1 MEKKGIDQIREEILR
16 ENQKNNN
23 YKNLLDKI
31 EPIELDTLTEK
42 REKNGQQ

>member
-16 ENQKNNN
+16 ENRKNNS

-31 EPIELDTLTEK
+31 ELIELDTLIEK
-42 REKNGQQ
+42 REKNE